1 MKSKLIKALAAAALV
16 AAGVAVTSE
25 PASAQ
30 GARAEQANA
39 DCVFWHDSRTQGVA
53 CAGGPYEAWAKCD
66 NGQTVY
72 GRAVSNYSW
81 SYAYCSSV
89 GAYLRTGDVIFV

>member
-16 AAGVAVTSE
+16 TAGVAVTSE

-30 GARAEQANA
+30 STSTEQANA
-39 DCVFWHDSRTQGVA
+39 DCAFWHDSRTQGVA

-89 GAYLRTGDVIFV
+89 GAYRRTGDVIFI